1 MSNQLYNFNE
11 IEPKIQAYWEQHKV
25 FKADGVGK
33 KQKQKQYILDMFP
46 YPSGS
51 GLHVGHLLG
60 YFASDVVAIQKRME
74 GYDVLH
80 PIGFDAFGLPA
91 EQYAID
97 TGQHPA
103 VTIKENIGAYKRL
116 LKAAGLSFDWDR
128 EVTTTD
134 PAYYRWTQWIF
145 LAFFNS
151 WYNKEKD
158 RAESMDTLLAI
169 FEAAGNKAIQAACSR
184 DIPLFSGEEW
194 RNMSPKAQEKILSG
208 YRLAYLSKAKV
219 NWCPALG
226 TVLANDEVQNGLSER
241 GGHPVIQKEMWQWQ
255 LRMTAYADRLLDGL
269 ATLDWPASIKEIQC
283 NWIGKS
289 MGAEVSFAFTGG
301 LSRDIKVFTTRL
313 DTLFGV
319 TYLALAPEHPLVD
332 KIIAWQKGGK
342 RVMTDSMEPMADAY
356 FGVEGNGLQSVEGDA
371 LGEDLV
377 ALEKYVAYA
386 KNLNERTR
394 MQTSKE
400 ARGIFTGLYVLHP
413 FTGAKVPVWIADYVL
428 PNYGSGAIMA
438 VPAHDQRDYLFAKHF
453 DLPIIAVVS
462 GGDTSEKA
470 YEAKEGTLINS
481 DFGDGL
487 SVVDAQKIFL
497 KRLEEQKKGKAEL
510 YYRLRD
516 PVFGRQR
523 YWGEPFPIYYKEGV
537 PYGLSAEQLPLV
549 LPAIESYKPSAT
561 GKPPL
566 SRAEKWHT
574 AEGHPLEQTTMPAWA
589 GSSWYFL
596 RYMDPHN
603 SEVFVDSEA
612 VNYWGAV
619 DLYVGGKEHAT
630 GHLIY
635 ARFFTKLLYDLGLV
649 SVKEPFQKLVN
660 QGMIQAF
667 SRFVYR
673 IKGTNQFVS
682 HGLKDQYDTAAL
694 RVDISL
700 VKKDVLDIQRFKA
713 WRTDLAD
720 ATFILEEG
728 VYICGQAL
736 EKMSKSK
743 YNTID
748 PYPIIKQ
755 YGADGLRLYLLFL
768 GPITQSKP
776 WSIEGIEGV
785 ARFMKK
791 VWRLFHQQGDGCVYY
806 TEEQP
811 AEEAQKVLHKTIAQV
826 RLGLTRH
833 AFNTSIS
840 ALMVC
845 VNELLK
851 LQCTDK
857 IILQKFTSLLTPFA
871 PHMGEFLWQ
880 SLGQQ
885 ESVIVCPFPEE
896 NPRFLQ
902 EDSVCYPV
910 AINGK
915 VRAKYVCKPHID
927 ESSLKKAVLALPQ
940 IKKYIAKTK
949 VTKIIIIKQ
958 KMVNIVI

>member
-1 MSNQLYNFNE
+1 
-11 IEPKIQAYWEQHKV
+11 
-25 FKADGVGK
+25 
-33 KQKQKQYILDMFP
+33 MFP

-103 VTIKENIGAYKRL
+103 VTSKENIRAYKRL

-151 WYNKEKD
+151 WYNKETD
-158 RAESMDTLLAI
+158 RAESIDTLLAT
-169 FEAAGNKAIQAACSR
+169 FEVEGNRGIQAACSKG
-184 DIPLFSGEEW
+184 IPLFSGDEW
-194 RNMSPKAQEKILSG
+194 RKMSPQAQAKILSG

-226 TVLANDEVQNGLSER
+226 TVLANDEVQDGLSER
-241 GGHPVIQKEMWQWQ
+241 GGHPVVQKEMWQWQ

-269 ATLDWPASIKEIQC
+269 TGLDWPAPIKEMQS

-289 MGAEVSFAFTGG
+289 MGAEVSFTLTGG
-301 LSRDIKVFTTRL
+301 LTGDIKVFTTRL

-332 KIIAWQKGGK
+332 KIIAWQKSQQRDIEHPMGSSPDAD
-342 RVMTDSMEPMADAY
+342 TDV
-356 FGVEGNGLQSVEGDA
+356 GINGLPPVGGDPLCRDFA
-371 LGEDLV
+371 
-377 ALEKYVAYA
+377 AIEKYVAYA

-394 MQTSKE
+394 MQATKA

-453 DLPIIAVVS
+453 DLPIIAVVR
-462 GGDTSEKA
+462 GGDISEKA
-470 YEAKEGTLINS
+470 YEAKEGALVNS
-481 DFGDGL
+481 DFGNGL
-487 SVVDAQKIFL
+487 SVGEAQEMFL
-497 KRLEEQKKGKAEL
+497 KRLQEQKKGKAAL

-523 YWGEPFPIYYKEGV
+523 YWGEPFPIYYKEGM
-537 PYGLSAEQLPLV
+537 PCALSAEELPLV

-574 AEGHPLEQTTMPAWA
+574 AAGHPLEQTTMPAWA

-603 SEVFVDSEA
+603 KAAFVDREA

-635 ARFFTKLLYDLGLV
+635 ARFFTKFLHDLGLV
-649 SVKEPFQKLVN
+649 SIKEPFQKLVN

-700 VKKDVLDIQRFKA
+700 VKKDVLDIEGFKA
-713 WRTDLAD
+713 WRPDLAE
-720 ATFILEEG
+720 ATFILEDG
-728 VYICGQAL
+728 AYICGRAL

-748 PYPIIKQ
+748 PYPIIQQ

-776 WSIEGIEGV
+776 WCIEGIEGT

-791 VWRLFHQQGDGCVYY
+791 VWRLFHQQGDKCVYY
-806 TEEQP
+806 TDGEPGE
-811 AEEAQKVLHKTIAQV
+811 AAQKVLHKTIAQV
-826 RLGLTRH
+826 RLGLARY

-840 ALMVC
+840 ALMIC

-857 IILQKFTSLLTPFA
+857 IILQKFTSLLAPFA
-871 PHMGEFLWQ
+871 PHMAEFLWQ
-880 SLGQQ
+880 SLGQKG
-885 ESVIVCPFPEE
+885 SVIVCPFPKE
-896 NPRFLQ
+896 NARFLQ
-902 EDSVCYPV
+902 EDSVSYPV

-915 VRAKYVCKPHID
+915 VRAKYVCKPDID
-927 ESSLKKAVLALPQ
+927 EYSLKEAVLALPQ

-958 KMVNIVI
+958 KMVNIVT